1 MRNQTPLVPAAIIL
15 LSSATISFAGNFTPI
30 PKNKIVQT
38 GCGGMCQNN
47 FAVCVQLNVPPPVPP
62 PIAGT
67 QQVTPTAPL
76 PIGPDCAANLKVC
89 LLLCQGQPRG

>member
-30 PKNKIVQT
+30 PKIKIVQT
-38 GCGGMCQNN
+38 GCAASCQNN
-47 FAVCVQLNVPPPVPP
+47 FTVCSKLNVPPPVPSP
-62 PIAGT
+62 TAGT

-76 PIGPDCAANLKVC
+76 VIGPDCAASLNVC